1 MIEVGR
7 TDVFNKWFERLRD
20 ENAQARIARRIDRL
34 EAGNPGDMRFVG
46 GGVSEMRIDYGPGY
60 RLYTARHGNAL
71 ILLLCGGDKS
81 SQRRDIEMARG
92 LLRDIENGLIKWS
105 S

>member
-46 GGVSEMRIDYGPGY
+46 GGVSEMRIDYGLDIDST
-60 RLYTARHGNAL
+60 RRARERVDPPAL
-71 ILLLCGGDKS
+71 W
-81 SQRRDIEMARG
+81 R
-92 LLRDIENGLIKWS
+92 
-105 S
+105 